1 MGTSVLAE
9 VLVLCAVPVVAE
21 LVFGLFGFLR
31 KPTPV
36 FVSGLQHLCSGVVL
50 AAMALEVLPLVV
62 AKFEPTRG
70 HYTAITIGFVSAV
83 ACLSLLAH
91 FFPEQ
96 CDDCCL
102 ELGPKPPSGGCCD
115 VPTSEEAGVQ
125 PCSSRDA
132 CSAVNAPVGSTAN
145 SPSPDESF
153 PLINRS
159 GSRVGTLPW
168 AFLIPLGLDTFVDG
182 VLLGVT
188 YVARTRAGFVVAF
201 GFAFETAALG
211 ALTSAALK
219 RRCISTLAVF
229 SVSVC
234 FCSLLMVGAVL
245 GALILHVV
253 SGLWF
258 LGFLMFGVAALLF
271 LVVDNLL
278 VEARENPKGVN
289 WVTKASLYFGFLAVF
304 VTHFVVE

>member
-1 MGTSVLAE
+1 MGISVLAE

-62 AKFEPTRG
+62 AKFERTRG
-70 HYTAITIGFVSAV
+70 HYIAVTIGFIFAIV
-83 ACLSLLAH
+83 CLSLLAH

-96 CDDCCL
+96 CDDCCP
-102 ELGPKPPSGGCCD
+102 EQAPKPPSAGCCEES
-115 VPTSEEAGVQ
+115 TSVESSVQ

-132 CSAVNAPVGSTAN
+132 CSAVNSPSCSTAN
-145 SPSPDESF
+145 SRSPDENF
-153 PLINRS
+153 PLIS
-159 GSRVGTLPW
+159 SSSAVGTLPW
-168 AFLIPLGLDTFVDG
+168 AFLIPLALDTFVDG

-201 GFAFETAALG
+201 AFAFETAVLG

-219 RRCISTLAVF
+219 RRRISALVIAL
-229 SVSVC
+229 VSGW
-234 FCSLLMVGAVL
+234 FCSLLTVGAVL
-245 GALILHVV
+245 GALVLHVV

-258 LGFLMFGVAALLF
+258 LGFLTFGVAALLF
-271 LVVDNLL
+271 LVVDNIL

-289 WVTKASLYFGFLAVF
+289 WVTKSSLYLGFLAVF
-304 VTHFVVE
+304 VTHFAVE